1 MPAVTYGG
9 KKLVK
14 NTDYTVSYSKN
25 TAIGQ
30 ASVKITGKGL
40 YKGTKTVNFNI
51 RPATVTKLKVSSTG
65 EKSVKLSW
73 KRLQVLTAT
82 LYTDMTTQARNG
94 IE

>member
-1 MPAVTYGG
+1 M
-9 KKLVK
+9 
-14 NTDYTVSYSKN
+14 SYSKN

-65 EKSVKLSW
+65 EKALSFLG
-73 KRLQVLTAT
+73 KRLRVLTAT
-82 LYTDMTTQARNG
+82 LYTDMTVQARNG
-94 IE
+94 RG

>member
-1 MPAVTYGG
+1 MTYGG

-94 IE
+94 RE

>member
-1 MPAVTYGG
+1 MVSPVPVTYGG
-9 KKLVK
+9 KKPGK

-30 ASVKITGKGL
+30 ASVKNNRQGFIQRH
-40 YKGTKTVNFNI
+40 KTVNFNI

-73 KRLQVLTAT
+73 KKDYRC
-82 LYTDMTTQARNG
+82 
-94 IE
+94 

>member
-1 MPAVTYGG
+1 MTYGG

-40 YKGTKTVNFNI
+40 YKGTKTMNFNI

-73 KRLQVLTAT
+73 KKVTGADSYAIYRYDNTSKKWQRIKL
-82 LYTDMTTQARNG
+82 
-94 IE
+94 

>member
-1 MPAVTYGG
+1 MTYGG

-51 RPATVTKLKVSSTG
+51 RPATVTNLKFLPP
-65 EKSVKLSW
+65 VKRALSFLG
-73 KRLQVLTAT
+73 KG
-82 LYTDMTTQARNG
+82 YG
-94 IE
+94 C